1 MDVFLM
7 LRDWG
12 FNYTLGQ
19 RGEIGRIL
27 SIADGEES
35 SILHQ

>member
-7 LRDWG
+7 LGYWA
-12 FNYTLGQ
+12 FSYTLGQ